1 MSIAS
6 KKAEGPVTG
15 RVNCGK
21 LNVRANPSSRAAVV
35 NIIDE
40 GMVVDID
47 PSTLN
52 NKFYRI
58 RATRL
63 NTRPR
68 MDENIKGYCMSKFI
82 TVDMPPVEKLPK
94 KKENKE

>member
-15 RVNCGK
+15 RVNCDK

-35 NIIDE
+35 NIIDK
-40 GMVVDID
+40 GMAVDID

-58 RATRL
+58 HATRL
-63 NTRPR
+63 NIRPR
-68 MDENIKGYCMSKFI
+68 MDEEINGYCMSKFV
-82 TVDMPPVEKLPK
+82 TVDIPPVEKPPK